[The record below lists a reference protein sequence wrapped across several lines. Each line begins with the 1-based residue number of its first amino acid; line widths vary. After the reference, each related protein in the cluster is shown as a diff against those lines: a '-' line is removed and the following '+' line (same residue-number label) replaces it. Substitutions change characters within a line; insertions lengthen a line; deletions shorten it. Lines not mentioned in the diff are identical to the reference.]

1 MDSLELMRSGC
12 WHNGFTNEIF
22 EALIRAEEL
31 CFQYNSLSPRQRDSR
46 HDIMRGLI
54 GKIEE
59 PFDIHSPLHLDFGP
73 VTISSNVFIGPN
85 VGIYTVIHALDHR
98 QRNEGIMRSKPV
110 TIGDNVWIGAGVRSC
125 PESLLESVRL

>member
-59 PFDIHSPLHLDFGP
+59 PLRHPQSVSLRFWNKYH
-73 VTISSNVFIGPN
+73 
-85 VGIYTVIHALDHR
+85 HR
-98 QRNEGIMRSKPV
+98 
-110 TIGDNVWIGAGVRSC
+110 
-125 PESLLESVRL
+125 PEFCRQL

>member
-54 GKIEE
+54 G
-59 PFDIHSPLHLDFGP
+59 
-73 VTISSNVFIGPN
+73 
-85 VGIYTVIHALDHR
+85 
-98 QRNEGIMRSKPV
+98 
-110 TIGDNVWIGAGVRSC
+110 
-125 PESLLESVRL
+125 